1 MLTTIQPLTETM
13 IILQKQDHGC
23 VYTLDEDSQELY
35 YAPIYSDNSIN
46 ISEFA
51 PVDLL
56 NCEDIQEVL
65 NIQKELIALI
75 K

>member
-1 MLTTIQPLTETM
+1 M

-35 YAPIYSDNSIN
+35 YAPIYKDNTVN
-46 ISEFA
+46 LSEFA
-51 PVDLL
+51 PVDLASVDD
-56 NCEDIQEVL
+56 EYDVL
-65 NIQKELIALI
+65 TIQKELINLN

>member
-1 MLTTIQPLTETM
+1 M

-23 VYTLDEDSQELY
+23 VYTLDTDSQELY
-35 YAPIYSDNSIN
+35 YAPIYKDNTVN
-46 ISEFA
+46 LSEFA
-51 PVDLL
+51 PVDLF
-56 NCEDIQEVL
+56 NCEDTKEVL